1 MRISHIKTEEKP
13 ASIIVRNNDNKS
25 IVHNPSQFYYKEKD
39 ASGQWK
45 VRYFNDVPKEY
56 NQNIVFDKL

>member
-1 MRISHIKTEEKP
+1 MRISHIKTVEKP

-25 IVHNPSQFYYKEKD
+25 IVHNPSQFHCKEKD

-56 NQNIVFDKL
+56 NENIVFDKL